1 MIWFSY
7 MITPLGANFR
17 VKGRVI
23 VGVNELDGGLGALA
37 SKIPLRLRRI
47 EGVGINELMELVYI
61 DPDVADLIKLGVRN
75 YVVGYM
81 E

>member
-23 VGVNELDGGLGALA
+23 VDINELNGGLGTLV
-37 SKIPLRLRRI
+37 SKIPLKLRRI
-47 EGVGINELMELVYI
+47 EGAGIDELMELIYI
-61 DPDVADLIKLGVRN
+61 DPDVADLIKLGIRN

>member
-7 MITPLGANFR
+7 MITPLGANLR

-23 VGVNELDGGLGALA
+23 VDISELNRGLGALA
-37 SKIPLRLRRI
+37 SKIPLRLRSI
-47 EGVGINELMELVYI
+47 GDVGIDELMELVYI
-61 DPDVADLIKLGVRN
+61 DPDVADLIKLGVRS
-75 YVVGYM
+75 YVIGYM

>member
-7 MITPLGANFR
+7 LITPLGSNLR

-23 VGVNELDGGLGALA
+23 VDIDELDRGLGALT
-37 SKIPLRLRRI
+37 SKIPLRLRSI
-47 EGVGINELMELVYI
+47 EGVGIDELMELVYI
-61 DPDVADLIKLGVRN
+61 DPDVADLIKLGIRS
-75 YVVGYM
+75 YIVGYI